1 MASEQSAEIDFIK
14 KRMRQKKDARRYSV
28 KRLSSFA
35 ILRSYAIFH
44 SGDQL
49 IFLPCLFVLS
59 EYRSLGGGRLLAASN
74 IILLSPFQRY
84 SIFYF
89 FSKIFFLRP
98 KAMFYKGFSVIGVGT
113 IGVRTLINRFDKRSF
128 QSFAP

>member
-1 MASEQSAEIDFIK
+1 
-14 KRMRQKKDARRYSV
+14 MRQKKDARRYSV

-74 IILLSPFQRY
+74 IYYYRLSKNIPFFIVFFKNIFSSTKSDVLLGLQRDWC
-84 SIFYF
+84 
-89 FSKIFFLRP
+89 R
-98 KAMFYKGFSVIGVGT
+98 GDRG
-113 IGVRTLINRFDKRSF
+113 
-128 QSFAP
+128 